1 MGICMGKALVGFEML
16 TGMFSP
22 SSGGELVPRR
32 RWCSAGPSR
41 LISSIDPQPRGFGL
55 ILSFALALLEQLDR
69 GIIYYLTGDCVA
81 ICRQGMRMACASN
94 TRSWIT
100 SETRSGS
107 LVHLPTQ
114 PAIIDP
120 FRSIPSL
127 ANIWLWRYR
136 GR

>member
-1 MGICMGKALVGFEML
+1 MGRACIGFQMF
-16 TGMFSP
+16 TGMFRP
-22 SSGGELVPRR
+22 SSGGELVPRC
-32 RWCSAGPSR
+32 RWCSTGPRR

-55 ILSFALALLEQLDR
+55 VLSFALALLEQLDR

-100 SETRSGS
+100 SETRSSS
-107 LVHLPTQ
+107 LVHLPTH
-114 PAIIDP
+114 PAISAP
-120 FRSIPSL
+120 LRSIPSL